1 MDGLLLKPR
10 LTVEIKATRRIALI
24 SIQEFFAI
32 ARMSDVI
39 FKSLLPTTSF
49 VNVKTCWTASHC
61 RRCDWNGL
69 C

>member
-39 FKSLLPTTSF
+39 FKSFLPTTSF
-49 VNVKTCWTASHC
+49 VNVKTC
-61 RRCDWNGL
+61 
-69 C
+69 